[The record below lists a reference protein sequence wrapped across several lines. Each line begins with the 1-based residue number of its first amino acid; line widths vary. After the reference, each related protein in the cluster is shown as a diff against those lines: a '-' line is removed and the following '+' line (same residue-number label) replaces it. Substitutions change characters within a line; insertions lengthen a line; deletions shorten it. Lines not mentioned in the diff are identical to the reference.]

1 MTTMAA
7 GRQRIGA
14 FVLAVVTPVLLMA
27 CTATTKPMFTV
38 DRPDALIDQAVRI
51 QISGLPANQPVTVA
65 AEAATTQ
72 GPTWRAEATFVADPA
87 GVVDLTT
94 AVPDSGS
101 YQGVDGMGLFWS
113 MDPDGG
119 SGDTETFVPESV
131 DGGRSYAVSLS
142 ATVGGDVVASTTV
155 RRVFTAADVTVRE
168 LTLDADGLLGTLFT
182 PPAGSPRRPGVLLL
196 GGSEGG
202 PGPIGDAALLA
213 SHGYPALALS
223 YFAQPGLPATL
234 RDIPLEYF
242 AAAARR
248 LGQEPSVDAAGVV
261 VRGYSRGTEAAMLLA
276 EFFPELV
283 RGVILYAPTDR
294 ANAGFPDGA
303 AGWTVHQQPV
313 PVGPL
318 AVDQISQ
325 PVLAIAGG
333 VDLLWPSSSA
343 AGELKRALDAAHPG
357 VRHEVLVYP
366 DAGHGVGTYPYI
378 PRAVAPVHPL
388 TQEPVRLGGSRPTNE
403 WARADG
409 YPKMLSFLEDITRS
423 H

>member
-1 MTTMAA
+1 MTTMVA
-7 GRQRIGA
+7 GRRRFGA
-14 FVLAVVTPVLLMA
+14 FVLALVTPACLVA
-27 CTATTKPMFTV
+27 CTATTKPTFTV
-38 DRPDALIDQAVRI
+38 DRPEALIDQPVHI
-51 QISGLPANQPVTVA
+51 QLAGVPANQPVTVT
-65 AEAATTQ
+65 AEAAATQ
-72 GPTWRAEATFVADPA
+72 GPAWRAEATFVADPA

-94 AVPDSGS
+94 AAPESGT

-113 MDPDGG
+113 MDPDRGD
-119 SGDTETFVPESV
+119 GDTETFVPEPV
-131 DGGRSYAVSLS
+131 DGGRSYAVALT
-142 ATVGGDVVASTTV
+142 ARVGDDVVASTTV
-155 RRVFTAADVTVRE
+155 RRVFTAADVAVRE
-168 LTLDADGLLGTLFT
+168 LTLGADGFLGTLFT

-223 YFAQPGLPATL
+223 YFAQPGLPPTL

-248 LGQEPSVDAAGVV
+248 LGQEPSVDAASVV

-276 EFFPELV
+276 EFSPELV

-318 AVDQISQ
+318 PVDRVSQ

-333 VDLLWPSSSA
+333 ADLLWPSGSA
-343 AGELKRALDAAHPG
+343 AVELKRALDAAHAG
-357 VRHEVLVYP
+357 VRHELLLYP

-378 PRAVAPVHPL
+378 PRAITPLHPL
-388 TQEPVRLGGSRPTNE
+388 TQQPIRLGGSRTTNE

-409 YPKMLSFLEDITRS
+409 YPKVLRFLDDVAQT